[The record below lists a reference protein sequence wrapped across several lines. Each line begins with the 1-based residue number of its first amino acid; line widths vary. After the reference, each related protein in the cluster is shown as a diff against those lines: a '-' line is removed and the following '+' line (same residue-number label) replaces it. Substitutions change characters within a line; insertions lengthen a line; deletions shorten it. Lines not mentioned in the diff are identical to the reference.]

1 MSEEREFNP
10 WQWDRDNARA
20 GQARLTI
27 EHQGH
32 QVSLDHR
39 GVSIDGQRIVRDD
52 LLKAKTDHGFEVR
65 PDGTVMYRAKEVA
78 FISKQ
83 DGQVTVWGED
93 GPGHQERQHQAEA
106 ATQRAVESAQMAV
119 SLETEQREREQEEQ
133 RRRRER
139 EDRALAEPHR
149 KDPERHEPTREL
161 EISL

>member
-1 MSEEREFNP
+1 MSDRDHFNP

-52 LLKAKTDHGFEVR
+52 LLQLKADHGFQVR
-65 PDGTVMYRAKEVA
+65 PDGTVMYREKEVA
-78 FISKQ
+78 TISQ
-83 DGQVTVWGED
+83 QGAEVTVWGKD
-93 GPGHQERQHQAEA
+93 GPGHPERQQAEA
-106 ATQRAVESAQMAV
+106 ATQRAVEAAQLAV

-139 EDRALAEPHR
+139 EDRALAETHR